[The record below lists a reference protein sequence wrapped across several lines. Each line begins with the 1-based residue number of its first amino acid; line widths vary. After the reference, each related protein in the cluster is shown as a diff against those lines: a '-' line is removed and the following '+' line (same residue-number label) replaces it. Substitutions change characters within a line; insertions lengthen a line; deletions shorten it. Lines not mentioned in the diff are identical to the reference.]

1 MNKKVKLAVVATVAA
16 IAGVVL
22 YQSQAKGVEMSDI
35 MQANVEALAA
45 RGKVEIPY
53 LCMGDRYNCRDT
65 YYKETFAGDS
75 VYP

>member
-16 IAGVVL
+16 IAGIVL

-45 RGKVEIPY
+45 RDKVEIPY
-53 LCMGDRYNCRDT
+53 LCMGDKKACYDS
-65 YYKETFAGDS
+65 YYREVFEGF
-75 VYP
+75 PQW